1 MACGLLATES
11 RSRVRRVTM
20 SLRMKA
26 AVLYAPKEPLRLV
39 DDIEVPEPER
49 GQVLV
54 GLAYSGVCQS
64 QLMEA
69 RGKRGEDRFLPHL
82 LGHEGSGVVLATG
95 AGVEKVSKGQKV

>member
-11 RSRVRRVTM
+11 RSRVHRVTM

-82 LGHEGSGVVLATG
+82 LGHEG
-95 AGVEKVSKGQKV
+95 AGTVIEVGSQVSKVRPG